1 MTLMLYQEHDLKILI
16 GGPKFMV
23 GEYVQIIQREFPNIK
38 ILSSPI
44 LVETEGDQVKGEIE
58 DVDIIASFNA
68 YPFTIPKIKQLK
80 WFQVLMTG
88 YEHILRT
95 GLIGKDILL
104 TNCAGTVSIPI
115 AEVVIGYLL
124 FFVKK
129 IRESMENQKFHKMDR
144 MLGQMKEL
152 HNRTIGVL
160 GLGHIGKIIAKKAK
174 LGFEMEVL
182 GYDKYVKEFEYADR
196 IFPADQL
203 DEVLKV
209 SDFVVISLPLTPETD
224 RLISERELRLMKPTA
239 YLVNV
244 ARGEILEKEAFT
256 CAIKEGWIAGA
267 AIDVFWGDPTAYVLP
282 PDDELWDI
290 DNLLITAHN
299 ATGTDRYVMRT
310 GQLFCENLAR
320 FMKGEPLIN
329 MVTER

>member
-1 MTLMLYQEHDLKILI
+1 MIYQERDLKVLI
-16 GGPKFMV
+16 GGPNFMV
-23 GEYVQIIQREFPNIK
+23 DEYVQIIRGRFPEVK
-38 ILSSPI
+38 ILASPI
-44 LVETEGDQVKGEIE
+44 LVETKENQVKGEIE

-68 YPFTIPKIKQLK
+68 YSFTIPKIKRLK

-115 AEVVIGYLL
+115 AEVVMGYLL

-129 IRESMENQKFHKMDR
+129 FRESIENQKLHKMDR

-152 HNRTIGVL
+152 HNRAIGIL
-160 GLGHIGKIIAKKAK
+160 GLGHIGKVIAKKVK

-182 GYDKYVKEFEYADR
+182 GYDNYVKEYEYVDR
-196 IFPADQL
+196 VYTSDQL
-203 DEVLKV
+203 DEVLKI
-209 SDFVVISLPLTPETD
+209 SDFVVISLPLTPETNG
-224 RLISERELRLMKPTA
+224 LIGEKELKLMKPTA

-244 ARGEILEKEAFT
+244 ARGEILEKNAFIR
-256 CAIKEGWIAGA
+256 ALKEQWIAGA
-267 AIDVFWGDPTAYVLP
+267 AIDVFWGDPTAYILLP
-282 PDDELWDI
+282 EDELWDL
-290 DNLLITAHN
+290 DNLFITAHN

-310 GQLFCENLAR
+310 GQLFCENLSR
-320 FMKGEPLIN
+320 FIRGEPLIN
-329 MVTER
+329 MITER